1 MVYSP
6 DLLELSLLLPEL
18 SLLLL
23 APEDSLLVLG
33 PSLLL
38 PELLLSLE
46 ELELPAP
53 SDVLAL
59 VVEDSLPSVLSGRFS
74 PEGDL

>member
-1 MVYSP
+1 VVYSP
-6 DLLELSLLLPEL
+6 DLLELSLLLLE
-18 SLLLL
+18 
-23 APEDSLLVLG
+23 PEDSLLVLG

-46 ELELPAP
+46 GLELPEP
-53 SDVLAL
+53 SDALAL
-59 VVEDSLPSVLSGRFS
+59 VVEASLPSVLSGRFS